1 MNSLHLL
8 FGLDFPFT
16 LQQILVAL
24 SILGIISAVLLGV
37 IRQLFPPE
45 LPKLHSP
52 SAIVIDRA
60 TGKVLGSKDPDTRL
74 AMASLTKIMTALLA
88 VEYVKDKITE
98 GQKEDDILNEL
109 VTIEQSDKDKDGEG
123 GKGTQLALEVN
134 TKDDPNSP
142 IKLTLEVGDK
152 ISFGDLLYGM
162 IRLSANDAAVAIAR
176 HVAGSREAFVKRM
189 NERAS
194 ELGLQNTSFVGASG
208 VDPEDY
214 VTGCKGDDFDN
225 PLCAHYSTARD
236 LANLTRHALSEPLFA
251 DILAVGSKKTVKSWT
266 RKDGS
271 SKLENTENPAWI
283 NQIGNFYYTR
293 GGKCENQKEGVYAGK
308 GGNTDRAKQC
318 LVVAANC
325 QDKDVISVALGF
337 DYTLFNDGV
346 KIIDFGFDSLKGV

>member
-1 MNSLHLL
+1 MTNLHLFL
-8 FGLDFPFT
+8 ATDPVSLSPNW
-16 LQQILVAL
+16 IPL
-24 SILGIISAVLLGV
+24 SILIAAVVLWLAWFSNWLKEY
-37 IRQLFPPE
+37 IPDLQ
-45 LPKLHSP
+45 SP
-52 SAIVIDRA
+52 SAIVIDHA
-60 TGKVLGSKDPDTRL
+60 TGKVLGSKDPDTRR
-74 AMASLTKIMTALLA
+74 AMASVTKIMTAILA
-88 VEYVKDKITE
+88 VEYV
-98 GQKEDDILNEL
+98 KEDDILNEL
-109 VTIEQSDKDKDGEG
+109 VTIEKSDKDKDGEG

-236 LANLTRHALSEPLFA
+236 LANLTRHALSEPLLA
-251 DILAVGSKKTVKSWT
+251 DILAVKSAAHHRSRPLDGIERNARLFRVEEAVELRPAGLHPRRHLRFRQREPFHLLSQLPRQHPFERRRATVLIKTFFF
-266 RKDGS
+266 
-271 SKLENTENPAWI
+271 E
-283 NQIGNFYYTR
+283 
-293 GGKCENQKEGVYAGK
+293 
-308 GGNTDRAKQC
+308 
-318 LVVAANC
+318 
-325 QDKDVISVALGF
+325 
-337 DYTLFNDGV
+337 
-346 KIIDFGFDSLKGV
+346 KIIEIRASMGVSGHIFRVPSCA